1 MLLAL
6 AVFHPDVHLCRYN
19 YKHPLLL
26 PYTRRNHHWIECRV
40 VVHEYNA
47 RSENIYSI
55 TEIVYFLQNI
65 NFGNS
70 VASWW
75 VQERAEQGTT
85 KGFTAR

>member
-6 AVFHPDVHLCRYN
+6 AVLFHHVHLCRYN
-19 YKHPLLL
+19 YIHPLLL
-26 PYTRRNHHWIECRV
+26 PYTRHNHHWIECC
-40 VVHEYNA
+40 VVHEHNA

-65 NFGNS
+65 NLGNS

-75 VQERAEQGTT
+75 VQERAEPRGSQHEEL
-85 KGFTAR
+85 